1 MPVRST
7 GNKPPTTVKAGSP
20 QSDPPKKVDIKP
32 PESPAVATRD
42 DAVKNAVEKLVST
55 VSELKDVEGTGR
67 EAAAKGDPRV
77 TQRRG
82 AVSTLLA
89 ATGPTKDEVKTAL
102 AALGDKVDA
111 DMKWVEAA
119 ERSQPEATEASFDW
133 AKNDMNIYYTRPH
146 QEFANR
152 LTTGKQRA
160 DAVTAGTAKFF
171 DASDNGVSGLAEI
184 ADPKKRADSLADV
197 VLQFRGRTDKAAAND
212 ARVDTVGPAML
223 AEQRVALQGLKLDTM
238 GDVELREYA
247 LARELVAAHPLSSG
261 NAIFE
266 ARNAVG
272 KFHQSEASSYSSTTH
287 ATAWIKEEV
296 PPGATASPYKSI
308 HHNFSRD
315 TPKNIEAFI
324 NQWMFPK
331 GPEAQRGP
339 LFVELVDAMAQARGG
354 DVHGAVGQVM
364 SLCAKHPEA
373 TQGLRDKVRAAD
385 IDQVANALVEFLK
398 GACVKDLGTKDVAG
412 NLEMAARMYT
422 SLCQDRITPKWLER
436 NMLKAGD
443 AVGEVADVLTQMKA
457 GSSVGTL
464 KELGEARIALRD
476 ATFASKTGFE
486 RHQLMKFDADLNR
499 LTCEEL
505 GAAVDRVGN
514 VETDA
519 QKTEAMVAVHAA
531 LQSAVAAGLGA
542 IKDENDPAAKK
553 GQSLEQ
559 VMKSISDAMTE
570 GSVSPDRYREL
581 MSEAYVAVAR
591 TVQNIRSYFD
601 GRTPAL
607 AEGGMQL
614 DPMFADQLMKQSPLH
629 YATALAEKGMRAGLV
644 EEVSDRRIA
653 NITGMRVLNSVGPV
667 VFPDVVVVEDAK
679 DLEKLKVPRDAV
691 TVIYKSD
698 EKKMKMAGG
707 LVVDTKDAPGGNSH
721 LNMYAMNNGIPVI
734 ALPEL
739 KTKYVDF
746 LKNAQS
752 EGGIYVDDR
761 NGQFQMMTVAYAKE
775 QGLVTDAQIPQ
786 LLPGTN
792 RNVNF
797 LKPNAAEDGWELLA
811 RHEMHIS
818 DTRPTRNVEL
828 YVPRDEVKGIGR
840 QCVSFTDLAKL
851 GTFGRHLA
859 GEKGIVLAMLKSD
872 PELSK
877 YVPDGSV
884 VTTGRVR
891 QLLRDAGI
899 NDAWEKIWN
908 QDPQVG
914 VVDDDNFLKSA
925 FYTDATYRNEQREAL
940 SKLTTE
946 GLTKLLIE
954 TDASGEKKLTAAG
967 RALYDELAAN
977 PALAASDNWID
988 RSTFTGEDRPGK
1000 SGAGQYESFPNLKN
1014 EVARIE
1020 GIVGVIGSTWD
1031 AAPVENNV
1039 AEEINLR
1046 HIMASCVVQHCLDPS
1061 ISGVAVSRDLETG
1074 ARGKA
1079 TVQIVVG
1086 FGGGVEGGK
1095 AQEVVLGPAGSFQEK
1110 MQYPGRPDGL
1120 ASKADLAEL
1129 REIVL
1134 KVEKFFNDKV
1144 EPGKGHAV
1152 DMEVARVGDQ
1162 WQIVQARVI
1171 LMDK

>member
-7 GNKPPTTVKAGSP
+7 GKKPTTPAVQP
-20 QSDPPKKVDIKP
+20 DPPKKVDIKP
-32 PESPAVATRD
+32 PQAPAVATRD
-42 DAVKNAVEKLVST
+42 EAVKKAVEKLVST
-55 VSELKDVEGTGR
+55 VSELKDVAGTGT
-67 EAAAKGDPRV
+67 EASAKGDPKV
-77 TQRRG
+77 TQRRD
-82 AVSTLLA
+82 AVSSLLA
-89 ATGPTKDEVKTAL
+89 ATGPTKDEVKAAL
-102 AALGDKVDA
+102 EQLGDKVKA
-111 DMKWVEAA
+111 DIKWVEAA
-119 ERSQPEATEASFDW
+119 ERTQPEATDASFDW
-133 AKNDMNIYYTRPH
+133 ASNTMNSWYGSPKD
-146 QEFANR
+146 EFSKR
-152 LTTGKQRA
+152 LTQGKQRA

-171 DASDNGVSGLAEI
+171 EASDNGVAGLPEI
-184 ADPKKRADSLADV
+184 ADPKKRAASLADV
-197 VLQFRGRTDKAAAND
+197 VLQFRGRTDKASAAD
-212 ARVDTVGPAML
+212 ARVDTVGPAMV
-223 AEQRVALQGLKLDTM
+223 AEQRVLLQGLKLDGM
-238 GDVELREYA
+238 GEEQLREYA
-247 LARELVAAHPLSSG
+247 LARELIAAHPLSSG

-272 KFHQSEASSYSSTTH
+272 KFHQSEANGSYSSTTH

-324 NQWMFPK
+324 NHWMFPK

-339 LFVELVDAMAQARGG
+339 LFVDLVDALKHAREG
-354 DVHGAVGQVM
+354 DVAGARA
-364 SLCAKHPEA
+364 SLNGLIKKNPEA
-373 TQGLRDKVRAAD
+373 MQGFGDKLAAAADDKVGD
-385 IDQVANALVEFLK
+385 TLVEFLK
-398 GACVKDLGTKDVAG
+398 GACTKDLGTKEVES

-422 SLCQDRITPKWLER
+422 SLCQNNITPKWLER

-457 GSSVGTL
+457 GNSLGTL
-464 KELGEARIALRD
+464 RELGEARIAVRD
-476 ATFASKTGFE
+476 ATFAATTGYE

-505 GAAVDRVGN
+505 GAAVDRTGTL
-514 VETDA
+514 ETDA
-519 QKTEAMVAVHAA
+519 QKTEAMVAVHTA

-542 IKDENDPAAKK
+542 IKDENDPAASK
-553 GQSLEQ
+553 GQSLEA
-559 VMKSISDAMTE
+559 VMKSIADAMEKGEVT
-570 GSVSPDRYREL
+570 PDRYREL
-581 MSEAYVAVAR
+581 MSEAYVATAR

-601 GRTPAL
+601 GRVPDL
-607 AEGGMQL
+607 SNGGMQL
-614 DPMFADQLMKQSPLH
+614 DPGFADQLMKQTPLH

-653 NITGMRVLNSVGPV
+653 NITGMRVLNTVGPV
-667 VFPDVVVVEDAK
+667 VFKDVVVVEDAK
-679 DLEKLKVPRDAV
+679 DLEELDVPRDAL

-739 KTKYVDF
+739 RTKYVDL
-746 LKNAQS
+746 LKNAEK
-752 EGGIYVDDR
+752 EGGLYIDDR
-761 NGQFQMMTVAYAKE
+761 NGQFQMMTVDYAKE
-775 QGLVTDAQIPQ
+775 QGLVTDAQLPS
-786 LLPGTN
+786 LVPGTN

-797 LKPNAAEDGWELLA
+797 LKPNAAQDGWELLA

-818 DTRPTRNVEL
+818 DSRPTRNVEL
-828 YVPRDEVKGIGR
+828 YVPMDEVKGVGKK
-840 QCVSFTDLAKL
+840 CVSFTELAQL

-859 GEKGIVLAMLKSD
+859 GEKGIVLALMKAN
-872 PELSK
+872 PELAK

-891 QLLRDAGI
+891 ELLRDAGI
-899 NDAWEKIWN
+899 NDAWEKVWN
-908 QDPQVG
+908 EDPKVG
-914 VVDDDNFLKSA
+914 IIDDDNFLKSA
-925 FYTDATYRNEQREAL
+925 FYTDSTYRNGQREAL
-940 SKLTTE
+940 SKLTHE

-954 TDASGEKKLTAAG
+954 TDASGEKKLTSAG
-967 RALYDELAAN
+967 QALYAELMAN

-1014 EVARIE
+1014 EVTRIE
-1020 GIVGVIGSTWD
+1020 GIIGVIGSTWD
-1031 AAPVENNV
+1031 AAPIENNV

-1046 HIMASCVVQHCLDPS
+1046 HIMASCVVQHCLKPD
-1061 ISGVAVSRDLETG
+1061 ISGVAVTRNLDTG
-1074 ARGKA
+1074 ARGQVSA
-1079 TVQIVVG
+1079 QIVVG

-1095 AQEVVLGPAGSFQEK
+1095 AQEVVLSQGSVQVK

-1120 ASKADLAEL
+1120 ATNEKLGEL
-1129 REIVL
+1129 REIAL
-1134 KVEKFFNDKV
+1134 KVEKFFNDVV

-1152 DMEVARVGDQ
+1152 DMEVARVDDQ

-1171 LMDK
+1171 LTDK